1 MKRILLLLVC
11 AVVLASLFSCA
22 GGGNGGNDGFFD
34 EDGVWY
40 MTSEDGTH
48 AIITGCDASVTE
60 VVILSEVGGLPV
72 TEMAASAFA
81 GRSELVSV
89 HIPASVTTIGE
100 AVFADCT
107 SLVSITVDEESEH
120 FKCVDGLLISTGD
133 SQHVVHYA
141 IGRTDATVTIPYGV
155 EFVGRSA
162 FMGCSALESVVIPHS
177 MSTVPTDAFDG
188 CDNFTTV
195 YYTGDVEQ
203 WNQTLAGDSIFY
215 DLEVYFYSET
225 APEEEGNFWHY
236 DGDGNIAVW

>member
-1 MKRILLLLVC
+1 MKKLFIFALCALLSL
-11 AVVLASLFSCA
+11 SLFACNGA
-22 GGGNGGNDGFFD
+22 GGGG
-34 EDGVWY
+34 EAPLEKDGVWY
-40 MTSEDGTH
+40 LLSEDGTYVS
-48 AIITGCDASVTE
+48 ATGCDESVRE
-60 VVILSEVGGLPV
+60 LVISSEIDGLPV
-72 TEMAASAFA
+72 KEIVNSAFA

-89 HIPASVTTIGE
+89 HIPASVSTIGE

-120 FKCVDGLLISTGD
+120 FKCVDGLLISTRD
-133 SQHVVHYA
+133 RQYVVHYA
-141 IGRTDATVTIPYGV
+141 IGRSDATVTIPYGV

-195 YYTGDVEQ
+195 YYRGDAEQ

-225 APEEEGNFWHY
+225 APEEEGNFWYY
-236 DGDGNIAVW
+236 DGDGNIAVWE